1 MTHIASVSIT
11 GEHTAASSVAVRSRR
26 QRASE
31 ILMPGLALERRRVRK
46 LIQRAAVALLM
57 TTDEHGAAFGRPML
71 PLLLDNDSHIYFL
84 THQNSRKV
92 RQVAARPQMCLTL
105 TSGNCYL
112 VVVGSANA
120 SRDVELIRR
129 LWRPTYRAWFP
140 EGRDDREAAVL
151 RVAVERI
158 DYWEPPRSRFVR
170 LLQAVKAVVTRRSVD
185 TPMKSIDGL

>member
-1 MTHIASVSIT
+1 LSDDD
-11 GEHTAASSVAVRSRR
+11 ER
-26 QRASE
+26 Q
-31 ILMPGLALERRRVRK
+31 
-46 LIQRAAVALLM
+46 LLS
-57 TTDEHGAAFGRPML
+57 GR
-71 PLLLDNDSHIYFL
+71 
-84 THQNSRKV
+84 
-92 RQVAARPQMCLTL
+92 
-105 TSGNCYL
+105 G
-112 VVVGSANA
+112 GSANA

-129 LWRPTYRAWFP
+129 LWHLTYRAWFP